1 MFTMN
6 RKSVAAGFAGL
17 VFAMVLSW
25 MFVEGT
31 RIELAKRT
39 TGYGYVAAVSALV
52 R

>member
-1 MFTMN
+1 MLTLN

-31 RIELAKRT
+31 RLELAQRDSGRGFVT
-39 TGYGYVAAVSALV
+39 AVSALV